1 MTRTTVKHG
10 LTTQLRRLLK
20 RNGKLS
26 LTPQPRQ
33 SEPTYARI
41 ASAVAASAGKNDS
54 IDSSLAVTSTAV
66 PNVATV
72 EMKASSPASVLRR
85 GGTASEDGLLL
96 DARGL
101 TTRSSR
107 ERG

>member
-54 IDSSLAVTSTAV
+54 IESSLAVTSTAV
-66 PNVATV
+66 PKVATV
-72 EMKASSPASVLRR
+72 EIEGQLAGVGPQ
-85 GGTASEDGLLL
+85 ASEDSLPL
-96 DARGL
+96 DARL
-101 TTRSSR
+101 DHAV
-107 ERG
+107 EP